1 MSAEPPE
8 NSGRKQARGRWQAGQ
23 SGNPRGKPL
32 GARNHATRAAE
43 TLLEGEA
50 EALTRTAIAVALT
63 GDTVALRLCL
73 ERILP
78 ARKGRPVSLQ
88 LPAIRNATDFPGAL
102 AAIVEAVARGDLS
115 PDEASPIATLL
126 DSHRRAIET
135 SELEQRIAALEMRHA
150 SA

>member
-1 MSAEPPE
+1 MSPEPPE
-8 NSGRKQARGRWQAGQ
+8 ISGRKQTRGRWQAGQ
-23 SGNPRGKPL
+23 SGNPNGKPL

-43 TLLEGEA
+43 AMLDGEA
-50 EALTRTAIAVALT
+50 QALTRKAIDAALA

-88 LPAIRNATDFPGAL
+88 LPAVRNATDLPGAL

-115 PDEASPIATLL
+115 PDEATPIAALL
-126 DSHRRAIET
+126 DAHRRAIET
-135 SELEQRIAALEMRHA
+135 SELEQRIAALEARHA
-150 SA
+150 NA